1 MSVPCA
7 NCGEPAEIHTYDK
20 AIVMDG
26 IRVSAPINVQVC
38 LDCGDS
44 VTSGE
49 DYGDWELRVAL
60 LLADSHPNPETCA
73 WIQTVFREHR

>member
-1 MSVPCA
+1 MSIPCA
-7 NCGEPAEIHTYDK
+7 NCGESTEIRIYDK

-26 IRVSAPINVQVC
+26 IMVSAPIKVQVC
-38 LDCGDS
+38 SSCGDG
-44 VTSGE
+44 VTSGD

-60 LLADSHPNPETCA
+60 LLAESHPNPETCA